1 MIFKQMSLVIVRECI
16 FTNRVLNYATLY
28 LTGNLWRNYTG
39 FSASGLAASAPSNML
54 GSTVLGISSN
64 SRSQIGISLAQ
75 TITGATPITI
85 GANVAQASYVNVF
98 DNLPVGISANA
109 AKVNV
114 IKNLFQNINGQA
126 GYDSQAANSA
136 GIYSAGSRVL
146 VGTITGTV
154 GSVASNTFV
163 NNGYGVRATTI
174 SSLEIGANYF
184 TTSSVGIFIT
194 KMWGN
199 ASYTFLNRIV
209 NNSFFN
215 VEIDING
222 FDNQK
227 MIMVIMSNTS
237 NYTGAATKS
246 NQSFNIALAELTQN
260 PQCQYKVESNLLTG
274 KFTYGV
280 YAGQLYAASISNNTI
295 TMKPPFGARNMA
307 DIWIENSSELSVKF
321 NYLNVNPT
329 ASQVWNTFGIH
340 TSASTNNLYCSNDI
354 KRSGVSMKFN
364 GTSPSHIYA
373 NRLNNNPSDPNR
385 VGLMLDASGN
395 VGNINIPIGGGS
407 MACAENEFG
416 DFVFADTYVNN
427 GYGTQ
432 IDYDGLNAP
441 SNPFCPFLNLSS
453 NLTNQPFVS
462 TSNTYAG
469 FVNCGSVSNKPVES
483 GKDIVPTDNNY
494 KGINVVEQNQ
504 KAFNVVYHT
513 YLKGL
518 TMVSAGQWNS
528 LKVLAA
534 KCPFTDG
541 NSVYQARTLLFNTG
555 DTTDYTNACE
565 VFTPPT
571 VANSRIKASI
581 TASEG
586 SSPLET
592 AVYPNP
598 AKNELTVVT
607 GVKGSSITI
616 TNLLGQV
623 VLSSDLENLTT
634 LDVSNL
640 KNGTY
645 LYTITKD
652 KTIIKS
658 DKLIITK

>member
-1 MIFKQMSLVIVRECI
+1 V
-16 FTNRVLNYATLY
+16 
-28 LTGNLWRNYTG
+28 
-39 FSASGLAASAPSNML
+39 SASAA
-54 GSTVLGISSN
+54 
-64 SRSQIGISLAQ
+64 R
-75 TITGATPITI
+75 
-85 GANVAQASYVNVF
+85 
-98 DNLPVGISANA
+98 
-109 AKVNV
+109 VNV
-114 IKNLFQNINGQA
+114 IKNLFMNISSSPNGEAQSANTA
-126 GYDSQAANSA
+126 GV
-136 GIYSAGSRVL
+136 YSTGSRVL
-146 VGTITGTV
+146 VGTITGSV
-154 GSVASNTFV
+154 GSVASNSFQTS
-163 NNGYGVRATTI
+163 GYGIRATNI

-199 ASYTFLNRIV
+199 ASYTFINKIV
-209 NNSFFN
+209 NNSFLN
-215 VEIDING
+215 VDIDING

-227 MIMVIMSNTS
+227 MIMEIMSNTS
-237 NYTGAATKS
+237 NYTLPATKS
-246 NQSFNIALAELTQN
+246 NSSFNIALAELVAN
-260 PQCQYKVESNLLTG
+260 PQCQYKVESNVLTG

-307 DIWIENSSELSVKF
+307 DIWIDNSSELSVKF
-321 NYLNVNPT
+321 NYLNVNPS
-329 ASQVWNTFGIH
+329 ASQIWNSYGIH
-340 TSASTNNLYCSNDI
+340 TSASTNNLYCSNEI
-354 KRSGVSMKFN
+354 TRSGVSMKFN
-364 GTSPSHIYA
+364 GTSPSRIYA
-373 NRLNNNPSDPNR
+373 NKLNNNPGDPNQ

-395 VGNINIPIGGGS
+395 VGNVNLPIGGGGV
-407 MACAENEFG
+407 ACAENKFG

-432 IDYDGLNAP
+432 IDYDGLNTP

-571 VANSRIKASI
+571 AANSRIKASI

-607 GVKGSSITI
+607 GVTGSSITI
-616 TNLLGQV
+616 SNLLGQV
-623 VLSSDLENLTT
+623 VLKAELENLTT

-652 KTIIKS
+652 KTVIKS